1 MSRDHCI
8 PSVNAEDSLK
18 GCNDPLGHYMISIN
32 RNFGGRLIM
41 VKNLQDTTTL
51 HNGVKMP
58 WFGLGVFK
66 VEEGPELVNAV
77 KVAIKHGY
85 RSIDT
90 AAIYENEEGVG
101 QGIRE
106 GLKEAGISREDL
118 FVTSKVWNADLGYES
133 TIAAYETS
141 LKKLGLEYLDL
152 YLIHWPVQGK
162 YKEAW
167 KALETLYKEGK
178 VKAIGVSNFQI
189 HHLKDVIKDA
199 EVKPMVNQVECHP
212 RLTQQEV
219 QAFCKEQGI
228 QLEAWSPLMQGEL
241 LDNEVLQEIATKY
254 GKSVAQVIL
263 RWDLQN
269 GIVTIPKSTKEH
281 RIVENSSVF
290 DFELTE
296 EDMNRISD
304 LNQNHRVGPD
314 PDNFDF

>member
-1 MSRDHCI
+1 
-8 PSVNAEDSLK
+8 
-18 GCNDPLGHYMISIN
+18 
-32 RNFGGRLIM
+32 M

-133 TIAAYETS
+133 TIAAYEKS
-141 LKKLGLEYLDL
+141 LQKLGLEYLDL
-152 YLIHWPVQGK
+152 YLIHWPVEGK

-167 KALETLYKEGK
+167 RALETLYKEGK

-189 HHLKDVIKDA
+189 HHLKDLMEDA

-212 RLTQQEV
+212 RLTQKEV

-241 LDNEVLQEIATKY
+241 LDNEVLQAIATKHD
-254 GKSVAQVIL
+254 KSVAQVIL

-281 RIVENSSVF
+281 RIVENSTVF

-296 EDMNRISD
+296 EEMNEID
-304 LNQNHRVGPD
+304 GLNQNHRVGPD